1 MTSEINLQ
9 ELPDSKAT
17 ALARTSARA
26 LSELLDRLPDA
37 DRARINMEGQ
47 DLIVPRQAVRLLRD
61 ILADMAQGK
70 AVSIV
75 PTNAELT
82 TQQAANLLNVSRPYL
97 IKLIES
103 NTLPHTKV
111 GTHRRIRFQDLVVYR
126 QALKQQSTE
135 AMDKLVHQAQANNM
149 GY

>member
-1 MTSEINLQ
+1 MGSHLQ
-9 ELPDSKAT
+9 ELPNSKAT
-17 ALARTSARA
+17 ALARTSACA

-37 DRARINMEGQ
+37 DRARITMEGQ

-111 GTHRRIRFQDLVVYR
+111 GTHRRIRFQDLVVYK
-126 QALKQQSTE
+126 QALKQQSSE
-135 AMDKLVHQAQANNM
+135 AIDTLVNQAQANNM